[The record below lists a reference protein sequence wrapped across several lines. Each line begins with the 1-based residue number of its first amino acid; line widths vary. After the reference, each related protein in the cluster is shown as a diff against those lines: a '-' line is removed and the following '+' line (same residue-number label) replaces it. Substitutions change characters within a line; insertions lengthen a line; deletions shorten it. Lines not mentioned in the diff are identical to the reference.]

1 MATGKRL
8 IFLVDTGADISIL
21 KEEADYFNSIQD
33 DSIINIQGISQEII
47 ESKGLTS
54 IELQTD
60 KYIIPHSF
68 HIVNQQ
74 FPIPC
79 DGIIGIDFI
88 KKFNCQ
94 LDFKPKE
101 DWFIIRPNN
110 LKFPIYVPI
119 TYNSGNNRIL
129 LPARS
134 QVVRKINITS
144 IEDTNILIPNQEIET
159 GIYVANTISTSNDVY
174 IRILNTHHTD
184 KLVDANNVV
193 QPNKETRE
201 QTVLSQLSKKLPP
214 QFKTQLKKL
223 CSKYTDT
230 YIWSDNRTNIGL

>member
-1 MATGKRL
+1 MNIQSSINIFIAFDHEKKRKK
-8 IFLVDTGADISIL
+8 INFLSWPGADISIL

-54 IELQTD
+54 IKLQTN
-60 KYIIPHSF
+60 KYIIPHNF

-79 DGIIGIDFI
+79 DGIIVIDFI
-88 KKFNCQ
+88 RKFNCQ

-119 TYNSGNNRIL
+119 IYNYGNN
-129 LPARS
+129 
-134 QVVRKINITS
+134 KI
-144 IEDTNILIPNQEIET
+144 
-159 GIYVANTISTSNDVY
+159 
-174 IRILNTHHTD
+174 
-184 KLVDANNVV
+184 
-193 QPNKETRE
+193 
-201 QTVLSQLSKKLPP
+201 
-214 QFKTQLKKL
+214 
-223 CSKYTDT
+223 
-230 YIWSDNRTNIGL
+230 